1 MFDSYSYK
9 KFRSFI
15 CFVCL
20 FVLLTTIIDGHCMDQ
35 NGPLQRQGVQ
45 VQTGVCPWP
54 VGDDGADMPERDAFD
69 ASALHRSK
77 RSNFD
82 PFSTSSSDFET
93 RS

>member
-1 MFDSYSYK
+1 
-9 KFRSFI
+9 
-15 CFVCL
+15 
-20 FVLLTTIIDGHCMDQ
+20 MDQ
-35 NGPLQRQGVQ
+35 TGPLGRQGIQ
-45 VQTGVCPWP
+45 VQTGACPWP

-77 RSNFD
+77 RSNCD